1 MAMMDWTSGL
11 TDQEIEE
18 IMSTSDTDKN
28 GYIDLS
34 EFLHAFGPHPA
45 TREEITG
52 GLHTLSRSADAMRPA
67 YLGVRMQNM
76 SLSSIEA
83 LGAFT
88 QLLFVDVQNNLLTDL
103 RPLGLLR
110 FMVTLDASHNRL
122 TRVLDFRGCPHLTQA
137 SLKHNAITEV
147 NDISPHR
154 ALQTLDL
161 TGNQISHIQGMAR
174 NMALSKL
181 IMDDNRIV
189 QISGLDNLPIHH
201 LSLRNNRLSAVNGH
215 ALLGPNTPY
224 IQALQTAL
232 ELSFDEI
239 DDAFLALDA
248 NMDGRVSR
256 KELRAG
262 LSEALGAIG
271 VRPGDSAILG
281 SGEDGPPA
289 DPEGFKAWFDARL
302 DDLMAT
308 LDREGT
314 GFVSAQEFSALFR
327 RADEPV
333 EGSAGGA
340 GSGIKTLSGLDYID
354 LSGNPIKS
362 LKGLEGHPRLRKVLM
377 AGCSVSEISELEPL
391 EYLPMLEELDLTGAP
406 VCAPSESAAQSRCF
420 RIRAIQKLLP
430 KNGRTKLSV
439 LNKVLVVA
447 EERVASLNFHDQDD
461 LQYMDTKRD
470 DAQDLPPSLFQ

>member
-1 MAMMDWTSGL
+1 
-11 TDQEIEE
+11 
-18 IMSTSDTDKN
+18 
-28 GYIDLS
+28 
-34 EFLHAFGPHPA
+34 
-45 TREEITG
+45 
-52 GLHTLSRSADAMRPA
+52 
-67 YLGVRMQNM
+67 
-76 SLSSIEA
+76 
-83 LGAFT
+83 
-88 QLLFVDVQNNLLTDL
+88 
-103 RPLGLLR
+103 
-110 FMVTLDASHNRL
+110 
-122 TRVLDFRGCPHLTQA
+122 
-137 SLKHNAITEV
+137 
-147 NDISPHR
+147 
-154 ALQTLDL
+154 
-161 TGNQISHIQGMAR
+161 
-174 NMALSKL
+174 
-181 IMDDNRIV
+181 
-189 QISGLDNLPIHH
+189 
-201 LSLRNNRLSAVNGH
+201 
-215 ALLGPNTPY
+215 
-224 IQALQTAL
+224 
-232 ELSFDEI
+232 
-239 DDAFLALDA
+239 
-248 NMDGRVSR
+248 
-256 KELRAG
+256 
-262 LSEALGAIG
+262 
-271 VRPGDSAILG
+271 
-281 SGEDGPPA
+281 
-289 DPEGFKAWFDARL
+289 
-302 DDLMAT
+302 MAT